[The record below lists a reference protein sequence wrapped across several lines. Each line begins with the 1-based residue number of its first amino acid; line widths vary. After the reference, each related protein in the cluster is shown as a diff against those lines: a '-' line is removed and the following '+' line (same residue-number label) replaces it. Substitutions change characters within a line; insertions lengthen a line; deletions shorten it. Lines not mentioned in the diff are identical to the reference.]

1 MTVWGIFSLFFFCLF
16 YNERQLSLQILLCE
30 KKKIFLFSLACCI
43 AETQFVHFKLLATF
57 FAHLLF
63 FETFCYDAADARGA
77 LLTFFITLFLRLFIP
92 IHLEK

>member
-1 MTVWGIFSLFFFCLF
+1 MRTKVPVFVHLDMTVWGIFSLFFFCLF

-30 KKKIFLFSLACCI
+30 KKIFLFSLACCI

-63 FETFCYDAADARGA
+63 FETFVTMPRMRAVRY
-77 LLTFFITLFLRLFIP
+77 
-92 IHLEK
+92 